1 MKKLRIALLID
12 AWFPFRGGAQVH
24 VREITK
30 RLQTKCQFTI
40 FHSRSAHVISRLF
53 WCIAVIP
60 QVMWAHSRKPFD
72 AIHAQAYAAGSPG
85 KILSKLLHIPV
96 VYTVHGSNMLDLRPL
111 ATQQRSSSI
120 RIPWWKYRLEKWLL
134 TEIRYDREITVSQ
147 HFRSHEN
154 SNRNITYI
162 PNGIDIQAFHN
173 NRIVKKHRFTLL
185 FVGRDDPLKGQE
197 ILGSAMERVHQ
208 QYPDIDLV
216 KITQELDEK
225 NIIRAYLSSHVFVL
239 PSLSEGMPL
248 TLLEA
253 WAARLPVI
261 ATDVGDNSRLV
272 NDGVNGFLVPPADVE
287 ALVTA
292 ILKAY
297 HSPDLAKM
305 GQAGYNLVKKNYS
318 WEKAAMATLHVYKEV
333 TRVTR

>member
-1 MKKLRIALLID
+1 MKKFRIAILID
-12 AWFPFRGGAQVH
+12 AWFPFHGGGQEH
-24 VREITK
+24 VLRITNSLSK
-30 RLQTKCQFTI
+30 DCTFTI
-40 FHSRSAHVISRLF
+40 YHAPQPSLPARAIWSLL
-53 WCIAVIP
+53 VIP
-60 QVMWAHSRKPFD
+60 QVIVDHRKEKID
-72 AIHAQAYAAGSPG
+72 LIHAHAYAAGFPG
-85 KILSKLLHIPV
+85 KVLSMILRIPV
-96 VYTVHGSNMLDLRPL
+96 VYTVHGSNMLDMQILE
-111 ATQQRSSSI
+111 AQQRKLGG

-134 TEIRYDREITVSQ
+134 TGIRYDREISVSQ
-147 HFRSHEN
+147 HFRTYEN
-154 SNRNITYI
+154 VNRHIAYI
-162 PNGIDIQAFHN
+162 PNGVDTRTFHDSQ
-173 NRIVKKHRFTLL
+173 IAKKPQFTLL
-185 FVGRDDPLKGQE
+185 FVGRNEPLKGHD
-197 ILGSAMERVHQ
+197 ILDAAMESVRQ
-208 QYPDIDLV
+208 KCPDIELV
-216 KITQELDEK
+216 KITQELDRK
-225 NIIRAYLSSHVFVL
+225 KIIREYLSSSVYVL